1 MEAKTNNPEPI
12 MTVGAPVESFIITP
26 EMIAAAEAKAAEEKV
41 AREKAASHPATKTV
55 AERHKSECR
64 HLAARWQSN
73 ELGQAM
79 VVDSLGETFVVP
91 TNGRFTVSM
100 TGASEMGV
108 IARYGDVSKEY
119 GVELSRE
126 EACGVL
132 TGLINLVLENLPC
145 NQYAKGAIEASK
157 LELVEMFDNITSG
170 MCQLAENL
178 MPDNVAVCKAA
189 VENNLYAYAGAA
201 SNRLSKTFKPYAEAD
216 TIENRTIENHRY
228 ENPIPVIH
236 DEKNDA
242 LDKLNASSIEEMLV
256 KMVKIPESDLYSVTV
271 KRILDDAFG
280 EDFIDS
286 LTASEY
292 YDLIDNLYAMAKNKY
307 PGLVPAT
314 DPAEAES
321 PQEDTVVEVIDDE
334 YDDFYMRYSHP
345 YSDHYYNGYDPYED
359 EIDDADE
366 YEIWTPI
373 AEWNI
378 DNDSPIGFVGTDG
391 RVHTMRCDLQGY
403 PMNRNEEHSR
413 NSYPV
418 FASDMVLPVVDF
430 AKELKLNLTDAIVEM
445 QLSDELGDVVANISP
460 AQLYAIIVSD
470 SELMMYNNTN
480 STFREI
486 SFGVGTNY
494 TRLRNRIVVILSE
507 LLGLNIET
515 NNDFAACEILDIQDG
530 IQLSVDKAAY
540 GAYVAYRTAIFEA
553 LAS

>member
-1 MEAKTNNPEPI
+1 MEVKTNNPEPI

-26 EMIAAAEAKAAEEKV
+26 EMIAAAEAKAAEEKA
-41 AREKAASHPATKTV
+41 AREKAAPQPTAKSV
-55 AERHKSECR
+55 AERHKDECR
-64 HLAARWQSN
+64 HLAARWQN
-73 ELGQAM
+73 NGRGQAM
-79 VVDSLGETFVVP
+79 VVDSLGETFMGP
-91 TNGRFTVSM
+91 TDGRFTVSM

-108 IARYGDVSKEY
+108 IARYGNVSKEY

-201 SNRLSKTFKPYAEAD
+201 SNRLSKTFKPYAEAA
-216 TIENRTIENHRY
+216 TIEHHT
-228 ENPIPVIH
+228 PATQ

-242 LDKLNASSIEEMLV
+242 LDKLQATSIEEMLV
-256 KMVKIPESDLYSVTV
+256 KMVKIPEADIYSVTV
-271 KRILDDAFG
+271 KRILDEAFG

-286 LTASEY
+286 LTAGEY

-314 DPAEAES
+314 DPAEAEF
-321 PQEDTVVEVIDDE
+321 PQEDTVVEVIEDE
-334 YDDFYMRYSHP
+334 YDDYYMRYAHP

-359 EIDDADE
+359 EIDDAEE
-366 YEIWTPI
+366 YEIWTP
-373 AEWNI
+373 ASEWNI
-378 DNDSPIGFVGTDG
+378 ENDSPIGFVGTDG
-391 RVHTMRCDLQGY
+391 RVQTMRCDLQGY

-418 FASDMVLPVVDF
+418 FASDMVLPVIDF

-460 AQLYAIIVSD
+460 AQLYAIMVSD
-470 SELMMYNNTN
+470 SDLMRYNNTT

-486 SFGVGTNY
+486 SFGVVTTY